1 MGIIW
6 FCNFKGLLNPWYMF
20 IENTMSLVKY
30 LCLESWILSWFFFF
44 FFFAKRKTALWCNF
58 DRQFLSLV
66 AVVSL
71 TKSSI
76 YCLAFSLEIEMEVS
90 TMDIPLSRV
99 KELPWRISTRQGFQ
113 KLMVR
118 WLLFLVF
125 SMVRP
130 RFLLPIHG
138 TILFFWV
145 SYIRRKFMAG
155 SALFFLL
162 DLLPF

>member
-1 MGIIW
+1 
-6 FCNFKGLLNPWYMF
+6 
-20 IENTMSLVKY
+20 MSLVKY
-30 LCLESWILSWFFFF
+30 LCLESCIGFFFG
-44 FFFAKRKTALWCNF
+44 KRNTALQCNF
-58 DRQFLSLV
+58 DRQFLRLV

-76 YCLAFSLEIEMEVS
+76 YCLAFSLEIKMEVS

-138 TILFFWV
+138 TILFF
-145 SYIRRKFMAG
+145 
-155 SALFFLL
+155 
-162 DLLPF
+162 